1 MSNMLSEISRVRE
14 IMGVINEQDIITTT
28 VTAPSEEML
37 EYIQDWIVYCETGKY
52 ADKDE
57 IDPDWAEGQ
66 CDDLNGTTLET
77 LKTDPVTALKE
88 MLAFHVDETQEHI
101 NLNMASRKQHNQYA
115 KEIAA
120 LSPELTTL
128 LATLSEK
135 KELNRVTNSDG
146 SITVSYVDGTIEVI
160 PPKNPQQIAAAVPIK
175 GCTDEDAPNYD
186 PKATID
192 DGSCK
197 EHSDKTPKKSIKKL
211 KRGLK
216 DKWKKEVFKILK
228 GIKEGDIFGFD
239 KVYDLQES
247 DKLHALLTMLQN
259 LMCVNAKIARTVI
272 LAQDNVYDPTKLMTI
287 AQFPKGGGHEG
298 LIETIF
304 TNMELLDKQFKL
316 GGGGMKVDRRLRP
329 IKSQLNRAKDFINTI
344 EPYLNWGGV
353 EDSLGFRATSTEDI
367 LINSNNLNQIHRDCA
382 NQIK

>member
-1 MSNMLSEISRVRE
+1 MSNILSEISRVRE
-14 IMGVINEQDIITTT
+14 IMGVINEQDITATT
-28 VTAPSEEML
+28 VTAPSEEIL
-37 EYIQDWIVYCETGKY
+37 AWAESQISWRQAVIETGVEQDGYDQGDLDGY
-52 ADKDE
+52 AADILRLQQDPVRVVQEDKDKLCGWVE
-57 IDPDWAEGQ
+57 DGDNDWVDQ
-66 CDDLNGTTLET
+66 CE
-77 LKTDPVTALKE
+77 E
-88 MLAFHVDETQEHI
+88 MTE
-101 NLNMASRKQHNQYA
+101 
-115 KEIAA
+115 
-120 LSPELTTL
+120 L
-128 LATLSEK
+128 LATLQPK
-135 KELNRVTNSDG
+135 K
-146 SITVSYVDGTIEVI
+146 
-160 PPKNPQQIAAAVPIK
+160 PQIAAAVPIK

-186 PKATID
+186 PKAIID

-304 TNMELLDKQFKL
+304 TNIELLDKRFKL
-316 GGGGMKVDRRLRP
+316 GGGGMKVDRKLRP

-367 LINSNNLNQIHRDCA
+367 LINSSNLNQIHRDCA